1 MSFERPYEGLRVV
14 DLSQGVAGPY
24 CGLLLAQ
31 NGADVIK
38 VEPRDGDWA
47 RHLGQTYGDHTAF
60 SVPANMGKR
69 SIVIDL
75 KNDAGRGIVDRM
87 VADANVFIEG
97 FRPGVIERLGY
108 GYERLKE
115 INPRLIYVSISGFG
129 QAGPMRE
136 RPAMDPVLQ
145 AFTGFMSENRGPDG
159 TPHRTPVIVN
169 DMATGLYATQ
179 AVQST
184 LYAQR
189 DGGPGRKI
197 EVSLMEGSANL
208 QAVRLLDGYREGPFR
223 IAGSPS
229 GTFKTE
235 DGWLQVIVAKDHEFQ
250 KLCEALNFPELAADP
265 RFEKNAGRRE
275 HADFLIGKLR
285 ELFATG
291 PTAMWQEKLN
301 AERVQ
306 NEAVLSYREFAKHP
320 QPEAVGLISWLRQ
333 AGSDEPWPVPNLP
346 GMPKYV
352 QDDRYATSPTL
363 GQHTTAVLRDI
374 GCSDAE
380 IAQWL
385 DDGVVTQA
393 A

>member
-47 RHLGQTYGDHTAF
+47 RHLGQQYGDHTAF
-60 SVPANMGKR
+60 SIPANMGKR

-75 KNDAGRGIVDRM
+75 KHEASRGIVDCM
-87 VADANVFIEG
+87 VAEADVFIEG
-97 FRPGVIERLGY
+97 FRPGVIDRLGY
-108 GYERLKE
+108 AYDRLKQV
-115 INPRLIYVSISGFG
+115 NPRLIYVSISGFG
-129 QAGPMRE
+129 QQGPMRE

-145 AFTGFMSENRGPDG
+145 AFTGFMAENKGPDG

-169 DMATGLYATQ
+169 DMATGLYAMQ

-184 LYAQR
+184 LYARR
-189 DGGPGRKI
+189 DGAPGRKI
-197 EVSLMEGSANL
+197 EVSLMEGSANI

-223 IAGSPS
+223 IAGAPS

-235 DGWLQVIVAKDHEFQ
+235 DGWLQLIVAKDHEFQ
-250 KLCEALNFPELAADP
+250 KLCKALDWPDLAADP
-265 RFEKNAGRRE
+265 RFQENAGRRE

-291 PTAMWQEKLN
+291 PTSKWQAILN

-306 NEAVLSYREFAKHP
+306 NEAVLSYREFAKHV
-320 QPEAVGLISWLRQ
+320 QPESVGLISWLRQ
-333 AGSDEPWPVPNLP
+333 AGSDEAWPVPNIP
-346 GMPKYV
+346 GMSPYV
-352 QDDRYATSPTL
+352 QDDPYATSPTL
-363 GQHTTAVLRDI
+363 GQHSTAVLRDV
-374 GCSDAE
+374 GCGDDE
-380 IAQWL
+380 IARWL
-385 DDGVVTQA
+385 ADGVVIQG
-393 A
+393 